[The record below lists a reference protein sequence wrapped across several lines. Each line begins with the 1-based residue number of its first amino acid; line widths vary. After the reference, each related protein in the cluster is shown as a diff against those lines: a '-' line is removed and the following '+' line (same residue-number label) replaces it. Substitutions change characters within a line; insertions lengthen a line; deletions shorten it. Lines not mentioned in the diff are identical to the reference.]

1 MRVVWWTGVKADGG
15 CWFTRP
21 NAQGWGEPA
30 TNSSKTKHRSSQPT
44 GSTWGRGTSPVRVP
58 CCATGCTTVLGV
70 QLFSLVVWNSVLK
83 TTTHDSAW
91 ILPDTNTIPI
101 LTKCYEL
108 LPLDKTHVSVLVN
121 SINPSLNRLLNPRMD
136 GGFLTQLCRLIYGT
150 WASVDSAG
158 VLEPTI
164 PPHPPP
170 HTEELLYML
179 SSFILLGGH
188 TGTAFKLREK
198 FHS

>member
-1 MRVVWWTGVKADGG
+1 MEAAGSPGQRW
-15 CWFTRP
+15 

-44 GSTWGRGTSPVRVP
+44 GSTWGRGASPVRVP

-70 QLFSLVVWNSVLK
+70 QRFSLVAWNSVLK

-121 SINPSLNRLLNPRMD
+121 SINPSSNRLLNPRMV
-136 GGFLTQLCRLIYGT
+136 GGFLTQLRRLIYGT
-150 WASVDSAG
+150 WASVDSTG

-164 PPHPPP
+164 PPTPHPIPRNCCICY
-170 HTEELLYML
+170 HHSFFLGVIQELHLN
-179 SSFILLGGH
+179 
-188 TGTAFKLREK
+188 
-198 FHS
+198 